1 MNKMFYVEVLTKG
14 AEVEVITLRQGS
26 TLSEMNMQWEKD
38 LLSRGYKVNS
48 LIATTDRGMFYKYS
62 LKARLAELRAYV
74 RYGNELIESSIT
86 SEEVK
91 KETRQLLNEHEETL
105 ILNVSR
111 LTKRCI
117 TRDIEVTDELAL
129 QCLDYK
135 ETIFVRDSEIIGRDA
150 LN

>member
-14 AEVEVITLRQGS
+14 AEVEVITFRQGS
-26 TLSEMNMQWEKD
+26 TMSEMNMQWEKD

-48 LIATTDRGMFYKYS
+48 LIATTDRGTFYKYA

-74 RYGNELIESSIT
+74 QYGNELMKSLT

-91 KETRQLLNEHEETL
+91 KSTRQLLNEHEETL
-105 ILNVSR
+105 ILNVAR
-111 LTKRCI
+111 LAKRCMR
-117 TRDIEVTDELAL
+117 RDIEVTDELAL
-129 QCLDYK
+129 QCLDYR
-135 ETIFVRDSEIIGRDA
+135 ETTFARDSEMVGRDA

>member
-1 MNKMFYVEVLTKG
+1 MKMFYVEVLTKG
-14 AEVEVITLRQGS
+14 AEVEVITFRQGS
-26 TLSEMNMQWEKD
+26 TMSEMNMQWEKD

-48 LIATTDRGMFYKYS
+48 LIATTDRGMFYKYA

-74 RYGNELIESSIT
+74 QYGNELMKSLT

-91 KETRQLLNEHEETL
+91 KSTRQLLNEHEETL
-105 ILNVSR
+105 MLNVAR
-111 LTKRCI
+111 LTKRCMR
-117 TRDIEVTDELAL
+117 RDIEVTDELAL

-135 ETIFVRDSEIIGRDA
+135 ETIFARDSEIVGRDA

>member
-14 AEVEVITLRQGS
+14 AEVEVITRRQGS

-48 LIATTDRGMFYKYS
+48 LIATTDRGMFYKYA
-62 LKARLAELRAYV
+62 LKARLVELRAYV
-74 RYGNELIESSIT
+74 QYGNELMKSLT

-91 KETRQLLNEHEETL
+91 KSTRQLLNEHEETL
-105 ILNVSR
+105 ILKVAR
-111 LTKRCI
+111 LARRCM
-117 TRDIEVTDELAL
+117 RKDIEVTDELAL
-129 QCLDYK
+129 QCLDYR
-135 ETIFVRDSEIIGRDA
+135 ETIFARDSEIVGRDA

>member
-14 AEVEVITLRQGS
+14 AEVEVITFRQGS
-26 TLSEMNMQWEKD
+26 TMSEMNMQWEKD

-62 LKARLAELRAYV
+62 LKARLVELRAYV
-74 RYGNELIESSIT
+74 QYGNELMKSLT

-91 KETRQLLNEHEETL
+91 KSTRQLLNEHEETL
-105 ILNVSR
+105 ILSVAR
-111 LTKRCI
+111 LAKRCMR
-117 TRDIEVTDELAL
+117 RDIEVTDELAL
-129 QCLDYK
+129 QCLDYR
-135 ETIFVRDSEIIGRDA
+135 ETTFARDSEMVGRDA

>member
-14 AEVEVITLRQGS
+14 AEVEVLTFRQGS
-26 TLSEMNMQWEKD
+26 TMSEMNMQWEKD

-62 LKARLAELRAYV
+62 LKARLVELRAYV
-74 RYGNELIESSIT
+74 QYGNELIESIT

-91 KETRQLLNEHEETL
+91 KSTRQLLNDHEETL
-105 ILNVSR
+105 ILNVAR
-111 LTKRCI
+111 LAKRCMR
-117 TRDIEVTDELAL
+117 RDIEVTDELAL
-129 QCLDYK
+129 QCLDYR
-135 ETIFVRDSEIIGRDA
+135 ETTFARDSEMVGRDA

>member
-14 AEVEVITLRQGS
+14 AEVEVITFRQGS
-26 TLSEMNMQWEKD
+26 TMSEMNMQWEKD

-74 RYGNELIESSIT
+74 QYGNELMESLT

-91 KETRQLLNEHEETL
+91 KSTRQLLNEYEETL
-105 ILNVSR
+105 ILKVSR
-111 LTKRCI
+111 LAKRCMR
-117 TRDIEVTDELAL
+117 RDIEVTDELAL
-129 QCLDYK
+129 QCLDYR
-135 ETIFVRDSEIIGRDA
+135 ETTFARDSEIVGRDA
-150 LN
+150 LT

>member
-48 LIATTDRGMFYKYS
+48 LIATTDRGMFYKYA
-62 LKARLAELRAYV
+62 LKTRLAELRAYV
-74 RYGNELIESSIT
+74 QYGNELMKSLT

-91 KETRQLLNEHEETL
+91 KSTRQLLDEHEETL
-105 ILNVSR
+105 ILNVAR
-111 LTKRCI
+111 LARRCMR
-117 TRDIEVTDELAL
+117 RDIEVTDELAL
-129 QCLDYK
+129 QCLDYR
-135 ETIFVRDSEIIGRDA
+135 ETTFARDSEIVGRDA

>member
-14 AEVEVITLRQGS
+14 AEVEVITFRQGS
-26 TLSEMNMQWEKD
+26 TMSEMNMQWEKD

-48 LIATTDRGMFYKYS
+48 LIATNDKGMFYKYS

-74 RYGNELIESSIT
+74 QYGNELMKSLT

-91 KETRQLLNEHEETL
+91 KSTRQLLNEHEETL
-105 ILNVSR
+105 MLNVAR
-111 LTKRCI
+111 LTKRCMR
-117 TRDIEVTDELAL
+117 RDIEVTDELAL

-135 ETIFVRDSEIIGRDA
+135 ETIFAIDSKLAGRDA
-150 LN
+150 LS

>member
-14 AEVEVITLRQGS
+14 AEVEVITFRQGS
-26 TLSEMNMQWEKD
+26 TMSEMNMQWEKD

-48 LIATTDRGMFYKYS
+48 LIATTDRGMFYKYA

-74 RYGNELIESSIT
+74 QYGNELMKSLT

-91 KETRQLLNEHEETL
+91 KSTRQLLNEHEETL

-111 LTKRCI
+111 LAKRCMR
-117 TRDIEVTDELAL
+117 RDIEVTDELAL
-129 QCLDYK
+129 QCLDYR
-135 ETIFVRDSEIIGRDA
+135 EVILARDSEVVGRTH
-150 LN
+150 

>member
-14 AEVEVITLRQGS
+14 AEVEVITFRQGS
-26 TLSEMNMQWEKD
+26 TMSEMNMQWEKD

-48 LIATTDRGMFYKYS
+48 LIATSDRGMFYKYA

-74 RYGNELIESSIT
+74 QYGNELMESLT

-91 KETRQLLNEHEETL
+91 KSTRQLLDEYEETL
-105 ILNVSR
+105 ILKVAR
-111 LTKRCI
+111 LAKRCMR
-117 TRDIEVTDELAL
+117 RDIEVTDELAL
-129 QCLDYK
+129 QCLDYR
-135 ETIFVRDSEIIGRDA
+135 ETTFARDSEIVGRDA

>member
-48 LIATTDRGMFYKYS
+48 LIATTDRGMFYKYA
-62 LKARLAELRAYV
+62 LKARLVELRAYAQ
-74 RYGNELIESSIT
+74 YGNELMESLT

-91 KETRQLLNEHEETL
+91 KSTRQLLDEHEETL
-105 ILNVSR
+105 ILSVAR
-111 LTKRCI
+111 LAKRCMR
-117 TRDIEVTDELAL
+117 RDIEVTDELAL
-129 QCLDYK
+129 QCLDYR
-135 ETIFVRDSEIIGRDA
+135 ETTLARDSEIVGRDA

>member
-14 AEVEVITLRQGS
+14 AEVEVITFRQGS
-26 TLSEMNMQWEKD
+26 TMSEMNMQWEKD

-48 LIATTDRGMFYKYS
+48 LIATTDRGMFYKYA
-62 LKARLAELRAYV
+62 LKARLVELRAYV
-74 RYGNELIESSIT
+74 QYGNELMNSLT

-91 KETRQLLNEHEETL
+91 KSTRQLLNEHEETL

-135 ETIFVRDSEIIGRDA
+135 ETIFARDSKLAGRYA

>member
-48 LIATTDRGMFYKYS
+48 LIATTDRGMFYKYA
-62 LKARLAELRAYV
+62 LKARLVELRAYV
-74 RYGNELIESSIT
+74 QYGNELMESLT

-91 KETRQLLNEHEETL
+91 KSTRQLLNEHEETL
-105 ILNVSR
+105 MLNVSR
-111 LTKRCI
+111 LTKRCMR
-117 TRDIEVTDELAL
+117 RDIEVTDELAL
-129 QCLDYK
+129 QCLDYR
-135 ETIFVRDSEIIGRDA
+135 ETTFARDSEIVGRDA

>member
-62 LKARLAELRAYV
+62 LKARLVELRAYV
-74 RYGNELIESSIT
+74 QYGNELMESLT

-91 KETRQLLNEHEETL
+91 KSTRQLLNEHEETL
-105 ILNVSR
+105 MLNVSR
-111 LTKRCI
+111 LTKRCMR
-117 TRDIEVTDELAL
+117 RDIEVTDELAL
-129 QCLDYK
+129 QCLDYR
-135 ETIFVRDSEIIGRDA
+135 ETTFARDSEIVGRDA

>member
-48 LIATTDRGMFYKYS
+48 LIATTDRGMFYKYA
-62 LKARLAELRAYV
+62 LKARLVELRAYV
-74 RYGNELIESSIT
+74 QYGNELMESLT

-91 KETRQLLNEHEETL
+91 KSTRQLLDEYEETL
-105 ILNVSR
+105 ILKVAR
-111 LTKRCI
+111 LAKRCMR
-117 TRDIEVTDELAL
+117 RDIEVTDELAL
-129 QCLDYK
+129 QCLDYR
-135 ETIFVRDSEIIGRDA
+135 ETIFARDSEIVGRDT

>member
-48 LIATTDRGMFYKYS
+48 LIATTDRGMFYKYA
-62 LKARLAELRAYV
+62 LKARLVELRAYV
-74 RYGNELIESSIT
+74 QYGNELMKSLT

-91 KETRQLLNEHEETL
+91 KSTRQLLDEHEETL
-105 ILNVSR
+105 ILKVAR
-111 LTKRCI
+111 LAKRCMR
-117 TRDIEVTDELAL
+117 RDIEVTDELAL
-129 QCLDYK
+129 QCLDYR
-135 ETIFVRDSEIIGRDA
+135 ETTFARDSEMVGRDA

>member
-48 LIATTDRGMFYKYS
+48 LIATTDRGMFYKYA
-62 LKARLAELRAYV
+62 LKARLVELRAYV
-74 RYGNELIESSIT
+74 QYGNELMESLT

-91 KETRQLLNEHEETL
+91 KSTRQLLNEHEETL
-105 ILNVSR
+105 ILNVAR
-111 LTKRCI
+111 LAKRCMR
-117 TRDIEVTDELAL
+117 RDIEVTDELAL
-129 QCLDYK
+129 QCLDYR
-135 ETIFVRDSEIIGRDA
+135 ETTFARDSEMVGRDA

>member
-38 LLSRGYKVNS
+38 LRSRGYKVNS
-48 LIATTDRGMFYKYS
+48 LIATTDRGMFYKYA
-62 LKARLAELRAYV
+62 LKARLVELRAYV
-74 RYGNELIESSIT
+74 QYGNELIESIT
-86 SEEVK
+86 SEKVK

-105 ILNVSR
+105 MLNVAR

-117 TRDIEVTDELAL
+117 RRDIEVTDELAL

-135 ETIFVRDSEIIGRDA
+135 ETIFARDI
-150 LN
+150 

>member
-48 LIATTDRGMFYKYS
+48 LIATTDRGMFYKYA
-62 LKARLAELRAYV
+62 LKARLVELRAYV
-74 RYGNELIESSIT
+74 QYGNELMESIT

-91 KETRQLLNEHEETL
+91 KSTRQLLDEYEETL
-105 ILNVSR
+105 ILKVAR
-111 LTKRCI
+111 LAKRCMR
-117 TRDIEVTDELAL
+117 RDIEVTDELAL
-129 QCLDYK
+129 QCLDYR
-135 ETIFVRDSEIIGRDA
+135 ETTLARDSEIVGRDA

>member
-14 AEVEVITLRQGS
+14 AEVEVITFRQGS
-26 TLSEMNMQWEKD
+26 TMSEMNMQWEKD

-48 LIATTDRGMFYKYS
+48 LIATTDRGMFYKYA

-74 RYGNELIESSIT
+74 QYGNELMNSLT

-91 KETRQLLNEHEETL
+91 KSTRQLLNEHEETL
-105 ILNVSR
+105 MLNVSR
-111 LTKRCI
+111 LTKRCMR
-117 TRDIEVTDELAL
+117 RDIEVTDELAL
-129 QCLDYK
+129 QCLDYR
-135 ETIFVRDSEIIGRDA
+135 ETTFARDSEIVGRDA